1 MENIPEI
8 DISGLSY
15 QPNLKRYRLNGTT
28 LTYKAHRANIAMATY
43 LEIAEKE
50 HVSIST

>member
-15 QPNLKRYRLNGTT
+15 QPNLKRYRPNGTT
-28 LTYKAHRANIAMATY
+28 LTYKAHRANIAMATG
-43 LEIAEKE
+43 
-50 HVSIST
+50 T